1 MGAGTGAGA
10 REGEGARGPS
20 DMTVAVG
27 DEEVRLMEL
36 QRRQQELAELEDSFL
51 DEYGTLNLNGSVEP
65 NGSIDRSLT
74 GLFRGLASTSFG
86 MHPMP
91 GAAAAATGTRTASGS
106 AMASTDEGPPSVT
119 GSVSESGVGTS
130 PVKVVPP
137 SSIETQLRSSLRES
151 YVGPAAAAIDAAEDS
166 LRASRGVGRR
176 SPARRSPGRVGGGA
190 DASVSVS
197 VSASGSGLGSGGG
210 MAGRLLRPG
219 HMMGLSGTLGLG
231 R

>member
-1 MGAGTGAGA
+1 
-10 REGEGARGPS
+10 
-20 DMTVAVG
+20 
-27 DEEVRLMEL
+27 MEL
-36 QRRQQELAELEDSFL
+36 ERRQRELAELEDSYL
-51 DEYGTLNLNGSVEP
+51 DEYGTLNLNGSVDP

-86 MHPMP
+86 MHPMS
-91 GAAAAATGTRTASGS
+91 GAAAAAGGGAAVAGRSTAQAATGSVTGS
-106 AMASTDEGPPSVT
+106 VMASAEEGPPSVA

-137 SSIETQLRSSLRES
+137 SSIEKKLRSSLRES
-151 YVGPAAAAIDAAEDS
+151 YVGPATAAIDAAEDS
-166 LRASRGVGRR
+166 LRASRSVGRR
-176 SPARRSPGRVGGGA
+176 SPARRSPGRVGGSGGA

-197 VSASGSGLGSGGG
+197 VSGSGLGPGGG